1 MSFID
6 TVASNTPWPEFEIVS
21 EDEGAFDTEAPEASD
36 NTSSLVS
43 KAQVDET
50 FKSLLD
56 KFEV

>member
-6 TVASNTPWPEFEIVS
+6 TVASNTPWPEYEIVS
-21 EDEGAFDTEAPEASD
+21 EDESAFDTEASEASD

>member
-6 TVASNTPWPEFEIVS
+6 TVANNTPWSEYEIVS
-21 EDEGAFDTEAPEASD
+21 EDEGAFDTETSEASD